1 MRAISFLA
9 NIVTRFLPVW
19 IIVFAIVA
27 YVRPTPFES
36 LTNWT
41 GFMLALILFLMG
53 LTIPPSS
60 FRYVMKQPKLVFFG
74 VIFKWTVTVAIS
86 VGLGFWFLSESPDL
100 LTGFILSGSV
110 PSATAASLY
119 TFIANGTVLL
129 SVTMSVVDT
138 FISPIITPLL
148 LEMTV
153 GHLIPIEYLP
163 LIVKMLLIV
172 ALPIVIGLI
181 VQLKLNRFV
190 EIVRPSVR
198 FFSSVTLILIVLSV
212 VSGSQVLLKENIR
225 TLPLLVIIT
234 TLQILIPMFLAY
246 GVARLL
252 KFHEQDARAILYEAG
267 LCNTALAAI
276 LAIDN
281 ISFLAAVPAVINTVL
296 NLSLGA
302 LIAMILAKRSFQQS
316 EEFQQK
322 VTD

>member
-1 MRAISFLA
+1 MRGISIFT
-9 NIVTRFLPVW
+9 NMVTRFLPVW
-19 IIVFAIVA
+19 ILVFAVVA
-27 YVRPTPFES
+27 YFFPEPFQP

-60 FRYVMKQPKLVFFG
+60 FRYVVQQPKLVFFG
-74 VIFKWTVTVAIS
+74 VVFKWTVTVAIS
-86 VGLGFWFLSESPDL
+86 VGLGFYFLSDSPDL

-148 LEMTV
+148 LEVTV
-153 GHLIPIEYLP
+153 GHLIPIEFIP
-163 LIVKMLLIV
+163 LITRMLLIV
-172 ALPIVIGLI
+172 ALPIIVGLF
-181 VQLKLNRFV
+181 VQIKLSKFV
-190 EIVRPSVR
+190 EVIQPSIR
-198 FFSSVTLILIVLSV
+198 FLSSTTLILIVLSV
-212 VSGSQVLLKENIR
+212 VSGSQVLLKENLGS
-225 TLPLLVIIT
+225 LPLLIIIT
-234 TLQILIPMFLAY
+234 IIQILTPMFLAY
-246 GVARLL
+246 GLVKRL
-252 KFHEQDARAILYEAG
+252 KFQEQDARAILYEAG

-276 LAIDN
+276 LAIDH

-302 LIAMILAKRSFQQS
+302 LIAMILAKRDL
-316 EEFQQK
+316 QK
-322 VTD
+322 SQEMQME

>member
-1 MRAISFLA
+1 MRGISVFA
-9 NIVTRFLPVW
+9 NVVTRFLPVW

-27 YVRPTPFES
+27 YFFPAPFEP

-41 GFMLALILFLMG
+41 GFMLAFILFLMG

-60 FRYVMKQPKLVFFG
+60 FRYVLRQPKLVFFG
-74 VIFKWTVTVAIS
+74 VVFKWTVTVAIS
-86 VGLGFWFLSESPDL
+86 VGLGFYFLSGSPDL

-138 FISPIITPLL
+138 FISPIVTPLL
-148 LEMTV
+148 LEVTV
-153 GHLIPIEYLP
+153 GHLIPIEFLP
-163 LIVKMLLIV
+163 LIIKMLMIV
-172 ALPIVIGLI
+172 ALPIVIGLV
-181 VQLKLNRFV
+181 VQLKLRKFV
-190 EIVRPSVR
+190 EVVQPSIR
-198 FFSSVTLILIVLSV
+198 FFSSITLILIVLSV
-212 VSGSQVLLKENIR
+212 VSGSQELLEENIGM
-225 TLPLLVIIT
+225 LPLLIIIT
-234 TLQILIPMFLAY
+234 TLQILIPMFIAY
-246 GVARLL
+246 AIAKLL

-302 LIAMILAKRSFQQS
+302 LIAMILASRGSDRKQVSS
-316 EEFQQK
+316 AK
-322 VTD
+322 